1 MTGEQS
7 AEPDRNGI
15 PEKIGTVLGFIIVV
29 FVAAEL
35 LYAIVHAVMGW

>member
-1 MTGEQS
+1 MTNDKP
-7 AEPDRNGI
+7 AAPDGNGI

-35 LYAIVHAVMGW
+35 LYAIVHAVMSV